1 MSLTTDSEILIVG
14 GGIAGLALASF
25 LNRQGHKPMIVEQA
39 PQWRDQGYGIGLWP
53 EGLAVLDELGCLEA
67 AQKRAAAPEKFG
79 IRSSGGDLL
88 SRAQIPADK
97 TALLAIYR
105 GDLHAALRETV
116 PDNHVRMGTAPSR
129 IREEPGEVAV
139 TFEDGTTD
147 TFRLVVGAD
156 GVHSSVRE
164 QQFTDWSRTEYDTYV
179 WSLWASQ
186 DVDIGGEMVSVWG
199 PGSEGFVVRLGD
211 RVGFNLA
218 AQLDHP
224 PEPPA
229 RDELRA
235 QAEAIGWKLPAL
247 LEGTTDDPFFDR
259 VRDVTCETWHTD
271 RVVLVG
277 DAAHAVHPISGMG
290 ASLALQDARVLAE
303 ELRGTSLEN
312 PSHRLKRFEERRREP
327 VADVRREARFEASV
341 MFLESAPLRW
351 IRDKVV
357 QHTPMMELFIE
368 SQLESSSE

>member
-1 MSLTTDSEILIVG
+1 MSRTTDSEILIVG
-14 GGIAGLALASF
+14 GGIAGLALASS
-25 LNRQGHKPMIVEQA
+25 LKRQGREPTVVEQA
-39 PQWRDQGYGIGLWP
+39 PQWRDQGYGIGLWA
-53 EGLAVLDELGCLEA
+53 EGVAVLDDLDCLEA
-67 AQKRAAAPEKFG
+67 ARNRAADPEKFV

-88 SRAQIPADK
+88 SQTRIPAEK

-105 GDLHAALRETV
+105 GDLHTALRETV
-116 PDNHVRMGTAPSR
+116 PDDWVRMGTAPRR
-129 IREEPGEVAV
+129 IQEKPGEVAV
-139 TFEDGTTD
+139 RFEDGTTD
-147 TFRLVVGAD
+147 TFRLAVGAD

-164 QQFTDWSRTEYDTYV
+164 QRFTDWTRTEYDTYV

-186 DVDIGGEMVSVWG
+186 DVDVGGEMVSVWG
-199 PGSEGFVVRLGD
+199 PGSEGFVVSLGD

-247 LEGTTDDPFFDR
+247 LEGTTDEPFFDR
-259 VRDVTCETWHTD
+259 VREVTCETWQTD
-271 RVVLVG
+271 RVVLIG

-303 ELRGTSLEN
+303 ELDGASLEN
-312 PSHRLKRFEERRREP
+312 PSPRLTRFEERRRDA
-327 VADVRREARFEASV
+327 VSDVRREARFEANV
-341 MFLESAPLRW
+341 MFLESTPLRW

-368 SQLESSSE
+368 SQLECASE